1 MSGQEAGGL
10 IGILAGAYILGSVPF
25 GLLFGRAGAGVDVRR
40 IGSGNIGATN
50 VLRAAG
56 KLWAGLTLVADVLK
70 GATPAYL
77 ALILWPETSLIAALA
92 GLTAFLGHCFP
103 VFLGFRGGKGVATA
117 LGVFLVLAPTA
128 LAAAVGVFVIVV
140 YLTKMVSIG
149 SLLGVAA
156 VPPMLA
162 WLDKPNGVLGVGI
175 AIAVII
181 FWRHGTN
188 IGRILRGE
196 EKKLGERTL

>member
-1 MSGQEAGGL
+1 MSGQEMGSF
-10 IGILAGAYILGSVPF
+10 IGIVAGAYLLGSVPF
-25 GLLFGRAGAGVDVRR
+25 GLIIGRAAAGVDVRR

-56 KLWAGLTLVADVLK
+56 KGWAGLTLIADVLK
-70 GATPAYL
+70 GAAPAYI
-77 ALILWPETSLIAALA
+77 ALVLWPERPLAAALA
-92 GLTAFLGHCFP
+92 GLAAFVGHCFP

-140 YLTKMVSIG
+140 YLTKMVSVG
-149 SLLGVAA
+149 SLLGVAV

-162 WLDKPNGVLGVGI
+162 WLDKPSGFFWAGCV
-175 AIAVII
+175 IAVLI
-181 FWRHGTN
+181 FWRHRTN

-196 EKKLGERTL
+196 EKGLGQKSP